1 MQKKIRFLPAIRS
14 NVGGDHAERSH
25 LTVLFGETI
34 GSSGHHGSV
43 LYASIM
49 YLALIYLE
57 GCDGRV
63 QQAHP

>member
-14 NVGGDHAERSH
+14 NVGGDHTKRY
-25 LTVLFGETI
+25 LLVLLVIII